1 MAYIQKR
8 ITRGGQVR
16 YNVRWRVGDGQ
27 RQRSFVRA
35 RDAEAFRREL
45 ESEELRGARPD
56 PRRGELRLRD
66 YANDWFEQRRRADG
80 RHLAPRTKELYRSL
94 LDRFILP
101 GLGGRQLTALRTED
115 IRRWHTDLADRFGPM
130 QAAKSY
136 RLLRVIL
143 NTALEDERLAV
154 NPCKIRGAG
163 VERSPERP
171 FIDAEIVLRLASA
184 IEERYCALVLLA
196 GFGGLRLGELLGLR
210 RSDIDPTRSLV
221 RVERQTVEMRDGE
234 RITTAP
240 KTDAGRRVVNLPS
253 PVTAALVGHLDR
265 FALPGPDAPVF
276 TGPASEGL
284 RRATLYKAWH
294 EACTAVGQTDIHLH
308 DLRHAAGTLAA
319 QQGASLRELMAR
331 LGHASP
337 AAAHR
342 YQHAAER
349 RDAII
354 AVALEAVMREVWALE
369 GSAIPLWAETV
380 ASIEATATEV
390 GDQRGISPSEEP
402 IPPTGKDSDNP
413 SERDVSGASD
423 GNRTRVLS
431 LGS

>member
-1 MAYIQKR
+1 MAYIQR
-8 ITRGGQVR
+8 RTTGGQVR

-27 RQRSFVRA
+27 RQRSFARA
-35 RDAEAFRREL
+35 REAEAFRREL
-45 ESEELRGARPD
+45 EADELRGARLD
-56 PRRGELRLRD
+56 PRRGEVRLRD

-80 RHLAPRTKELYRSL
+80 RQLAPRTKELYRSM

-101 GLGGRQLTALRTED
+101 GLGGRQLTALNTEAV
-115 IRRWHTDLADRFGPM
+115 RRWHSELAERSGAM

-143 NTALEDERLAV
+143 NTAVEDDRLVV

-163 VERSPERP
+163 VEHSPERP
-171 FIDAEIVLRLASA
+171 FIDAEIVLRLADA

-210 RSDIDPTRSLV
+210 RRDIDPGRSRV
-221 RVERQTVEMRDGE
+221 RVEQQTVELRGGK

-240 KTDAGRRVVNLPS
+240 KTDAGRRVVNLPAA
-253 PVTAALVGHLDR
+253 VTAALVGHLDR
-265 FALPGPDAPVF
+265 FVLPGPDAPVF
-276 TGPASEGL
+276 TGPLSEGL

-294 EACTAVGQTDIHLH
+294 EACTAAGQTTIHLH

-342 YQHAAER
+342 YQHAAQR
-349 RDAII
+349 RDALI

-369 GSAIPLWAETV
+369 GGPPIPFWADEADSV
-380 ASIEATATEV
+380 EATAIEV
-390 GDQRGISPSEEP
+390 GDQRGIAGAETPL
-402 IPPTGKDSDNP
+402 PPTGIHPDVPSDLGFL
-413 SERDVSGASD
+413 GASD